1 MIVTFSSIGLPMLN
15 GFVGEFLILL
25 GSFDTNRTFAVV
37 ATLGVILS
45 AVYMLWMYQRVIFGE
60 VTNPKNK
67 ELADLDFREKLI
79 LLPLVALIFWMGIY
93 PAAFLR
99 KMDTSVNQVLQH
111 LKSSAV
117 VVKN

>member
-1 MIVTFSSIGLPMLN
+1 
-15 GFVGEFLILL
+15 LL
-25 GSFDTNRTFAVV
+25 GAFNADVTFAVV
-37 ATLGVILS
+37 ATSGVILS
-45 AVYMLWMYQRVIFGE
+45 AVYMLWVYQRVIFGE

-67 ELADLDFREKLI
+67 QLTDLDFREKLI

-93 PAAFLR
+93 SESFLR

-111 LKSSAV
+111 VKSSAV